1 MENKE
6 KETVEVSEETKET
19 KTEKPKLFKKPKAK
33 LYSKTREETDDAE
46 TEAFARGE
54 LAKFNREKAETATVQ
69 KDTEASEEIASLDG
83 KATPSTERPENAEE
97 RVFKKRYDD
106 LKRHYDSTLGKHK
119 DEVRTLRTQ
128 LEQSSKQF
136 IPPKSKDELESWRK
150 EYPDVY
156 EMVETIAMS
165 KADSRAKEM
174 ETKYQNLQVQQ
185 EEIAKEKAE
194 VELLKMHPDFNDLR
208 SKDDF
213 HEWAAKQDPVIQDW
227 LYENT
232 SNASLAARA
241 LDLYKMDKGLGK
253 YSKKEAQDVKKEAA
267 KAIWTNAIL
276 SVPVSVLFFG
286 VGTALFVYYQ
296 QQPTNLDPISKIDQ
310 IFPHFILQQMPAG
323 LAGLVIAGVF
333 AAAMSSLDS
342 SMHSISTAFTT
353 DFLSNGKDSETI
365 LRTAK
370 RLTLILGI
378 LGTISALYIAS
389 QDSKNLWDTLMGYVG
404 LILGTLGGLFTL
416 AIFTNRTSSIHAWI
430 GVIAAV
436 LALYIFKFHT
446 DYHLLMIGA
455 VGTASCF
462 FTGWLAS
469 LIIPRK
475 TKDLAGLTWAQRKDR

>member
-6 KETVEVSEETKET
+6 KEATVSQEAEAP
-19 KTEKPKLFKKPKAK
+19 KPKLVKKPKANPYK
-33 LYSKTREETDDAE
+33 KHDDTSDPE
-46 TEAFARGE
+46 IEAFAKGE
-54 LAKFNREKAETATVQ
+54 LEKFHREKAETATVQ

-83 KATPSTERPENAEE
+83 KATPSTERPENAED

-232 SNASLAARA
+232 SNASLAGRA
-241 LDLYKMDKGLGK
+241 LDLYKMDRGLGK
-253 YSKKEAQDVKKEAA
+253 YSKKEEQTAKKEAA
-267 KAIWTNAIL
+267 K
-276 SVPVSVLFFG
+276 VVS
-286 VGTALFVYYQ
+286 
-296 QQPTNLDPISKIDQ
+296 
-310 IFPHFILQQMPAG
+310 
-323 LAGLVIAGVF
+323 
-333 AAAMSSLDS
+333 
-342 SMHSISTAFTT
+342 
-353 DFLSNGKDSETI
+353 
-365 LRTAK
+365 
-370 RLTLILGI
+370 
-378 LGTISALYIAS
+378 
-389 QDSKNLWDTLMGYVG
+389 
-404 LILGTLGGLFTL
+404 
-416 AIFTNRTSSIHAWI
+416 
-430 GVIAAV
+430 
-436 LALYIFKFHT
+436 
-446 DYHLLMIGA
+446 
-455 VGTASCF
+455 
-462 FTGWLAS
+462 
-469 LIIPRK
+469 K
-475 TKDLAGLTWAQRKDR
+475 TKKAEASEAPTKKVWSNAAIAKMTVNEYAKYEEEIDKAVREGRIQP